1 VLWGPVYI
9 PEDTPETSLSPYE
22 FIYARY
28 EYQREDVARLY
39 KTWENRTVFR
49 SVDRLKLIFSIMK
62 APHSDGGCGLD
73 IYKVLQ
79 QGGILGCFPIHDKLE
94 VLRLQEKWLVFWQWP
109 WDQPVD
115 DIKNYFG
122 EKVGLYF
129 LWLAHYTAWMLFAGV
144 VGFFCWINIADQNND
159 PNAVIMPYFSCFMA
173 IWATLFLE
181 FWKRKESC
189 HAMKWGT
196 NGFEEEELTRPQFE
210 GIPMKSPVNGHEYLY
225 FPAREKL
232 RRRISSMAT
241 ISGFIAIVIAIVGSI
256 FLLKLVL
263 SGIPAT
269 SSSASIIASLA
280 NAVQIQVMNLI
291 YGQVAVRLTDYEN
304 HRTDTEY
311 EDSLIG
317 KTFVF
322 QFVNSFAALFYITF
336 LKPYLI
342 QDPCLGT
349 SVRFTLSSSVPHLH
363 CPLSPLSQCRC
374 LGELQTNLGTIFLT
388 RLALG
393 NSLKVSSPPSSPPPH
408 SVR

>member
-1 VLWGPVYI
+1 LFYSAQADEVYLKLRASYDRLLREADRINLRLPLNPIELRKLLLSGRWEGSKMLWGPVHI
-9 PEDTPETSLSPYE
+9 PEQTPETSLSPYE
-22 FIYARY
+22 HIYARY
-28 EYQREDVARLY
+28 EYQRDDVAALY
-39 KTWENRTVFR
+39 RTQDNRTVLR
-49 SVDRLKLIFSIMK
+49 GVDRLKLIFSIMK
-62 APHSDGGCGLD
+62 APHRDGGCALD

-79 QGGILGCFPIHDKLE
+79 QGGILGAFPIHDKLE
-94 VLRLQEKWLVFWQWP
+94 LLQLQDHWLLFWQWP
-109 WDQPVD
+109 WNQPIDAVKD
-115 DIKNYFG
+115 YYG

-129 LWLAHYTAWMLFAGV
+129 LWLAHYTAWMLFAGI
-144 VGFFCWINIADQNND
+144 VGFFCWINIANQGND
-159 PNAVIMPYFSCFMA
+159 PNAVTVPYFSCFMA

-181 FWKRKESC
+181 FWKRKEAT
-189 HAMKWGT
+189 HAMKWGMT
-196 NGFEEEELTRPQFE
+196 GYEAEELTRPQFE
-210 GIPMKSPVNGHEYLY
+210 GVMMRSPVNGQDYLY

-232 RRRISSMAT
+232 RRMTTSVVT
-241 ISGFIAIVIAIVGSI
+241 ISGFIAIVIVIVGSI
-256 FLLKLVL
+256 FVLKLVL

-336 LKPYLI
+336 IKPYLI

-349 SVRFTLSSSVPHLH
+349 
-363 CPLSPLSQCRC
+363 
-374 LGELQTNLGTIFLT
+374 
-388 RLALG
+388 
-393 NSLKVSSPPSSPPPH
+393 
-408 SVR
+408 